1 MTVYKIDGTELT
13 GAFDLVGTGL
23 NSVYALDGTEIPF
36 DDDPDIPVTPLT
48 WDMPEA
54 YKQQVLDALDY
65 MKTYKQWHSSAFALA
80 QFNDVHTYVGSNEP
94 NFIDYNKGYKV
105 LNYMMF
111 LGDLVNNSSVN
122 QYTNS
127 VNYMAGAQASKRL
140 VGMGNHE
147 YMNYNASYGNPET
160 LYGALI
166 NVDTVFMPTD
176 NSALIYYHDDATLNV
191 RFILLNYFY
200 ITKTHADSG
209 HLLDM
214 AQLNWLASV
223 MQSAGDK
230 DIVIGAHSMLN
241 PFVALRT
248 GRSSSS
254 SAQINQQQDL
264 INVINA
270 FKNRSTYSV
279 TVDGVTHAHNFSSCT
294 GDFIMYTS
302 GHYHILG
309 QSDDFGFNMFTCP
322 ARKGTSTGLEKG
334 FVFYLIDKALK
345 SVKVIECAYDFTES
359 LTYDFTY

>member
-1 MTVYKIDGTELT
+1 MIYNVNGESLDAVYDVEGNLLLSAYTVDG
-13 GAFDLVGTGL
+13 V
-23 NSVYALDGTEIPF
+23 EIPMGE
-36 DDDPDIPVTPLT
+36 PEPHVTPLS
-48 WDMPEA
+48 WNMSDG
-54 YKQQVLDALDY
+54 YKRQVLDVLDY
-65 MKTYKQWHSSAFALA
+65 MKTYKQEHPTAYALA
-80 QFNDVHTYVGSNEP
+80 QFNDVHTIVSGNEP

-105 LNYMMF
+105 LNYQIF

-127 VNYMAGAQASKRL
+127 VNFMAGAQASKRL

-191 RFILLNYFY
+191 RFILLDYFY

-230 DIVIGAHSMLN
+230 DILIGAHSMLN
-241 PFVALRT
+241 PFIALRNNIQ
-248 GRSSSS
+248 RSSS
-254 SAQINQQQDL
+254 ATINDQQD
-264 INVINA
+264 IIDIINA
-270 FKNRSTYSV
+270 YKNRSTYNIF
-279 TVDGVTHAHNFSSCT
+279 VDNVEYEHDFSECT

-309 QSDDFGFNMFTCP
+309 HSNSFGFNMFTCP
-322 ARKGTSTGLEKG
+322 ALKGTSTNREKG
-334 FVFYLIDKALK
+334 FVFYLIDKSLK
-345 SVKVIECAYDFTES
+345 SIKVFECASDFEEY
-359 LTYDFTY
+359 LTYEFTY